1 MTMEKPTA
9 NRRAPASRQ
18 GILRGTK
25 TVDAGQNGQ
34 QNFVLVIHGGAGTM
48 NRDSSTPEQRAQ
60 YRTNGGEAMDAA
72 VAAVMVMEDCPLF
85 NSGKGAV
92 FNVAGKVRFLHL
104 AGNIFRVFSLLCG
117 YRMSWKHPS
126 CFPNPQLHIPAIPA
140 SRRGASLTLLT
151 CTRNPSQL
159 ARALYLAPEL
169 APHPMLSGAAA
180 EAIGSDLGIGTV
192 DPSYHWTEARW
203 REHRRGLG
211 LPEEPVQYPDVPDS
225 DSETATEVGTLTDQK
240 SEKFELLDLMPTG
253 TVGAV
258 ALDVRGCISA
268 VTSTGGR
275 TNKLVGRVGD
285 TPVMGSGFWAGE
297 WKREGGLLKRTWD
310 HVRGKPTYEGV
321 GVSGTGDGDYFIRL
335 NAASTIARRMQYL
348 DEPLHKAAQQ
358 VVDDL
363 YEDGGLGGIIALDLN
378 GNVALPLNCSGMYRG
393 VIRPDG
399 VPMTAIFNDEELS
412 EL

>member
-1 MTMEKPTA
+1 
-9 NRRAPASRQ
+9 
-18 GILRGTK
+18 
-25 TVDAGQNGQ
+25 GQ

-60 YRTNGGEAMDAA
+60 YRTVLGLALTAGHEVLKNGGEAMDAA

-92 FNVAGKVRFLHL
+92 FNVAGKNELETSIMLSKPPASH
-104 AGNIFRVFSLLCG
+104 
-117 YRMSWKHPS
+117 
-126 CFPNPQLHIPAIPA
+126 PAIPA

-211 LPEEPVQYPDVPDS
+211 LRRNQS
-225 DSETATEVGTLTDQK
+225 KVGTLTDQK

-258 ALDVRGCISA
+258 AL
-268 VTSTGGR
+268 
-275 TNKLVGRVGD
+275 
-285 TPVMGSGFWAGE
+285 
-297 WKREGGLLKRTWD
+297 
-310 HVRGKPTYEGV
+310 
-321 GVSGTGDGDYFIRL
+321 
-335 NAASTIARRMQYL
+335 
-348 DEPLHKAAQQ
+348 
-358 VVDDL
+358 
-363 YEDGGLGGIIALDLN
+363 
-378 GNVALPLNCSGMYRG
+378 
-393 VIRPDG
+393 
-399 VPMTAIFNDEELS
+399 
-412 EL
+412 